1 MTPEDLARL
10 PEEERKLYSLS
21 TDDCGEK
28 YALIFTRLALA
39 RRVVEAAR
47 AVSNVGDLG
56 DANDLAAWERLASS
70 LVAHDAEVKL

>member
-1 MTPEDLARL
+1 MTPNLTGL
-10 PEEERKLYSLS
+10 TEEERKLYGLC

-47 AVSNVGDLG
+47 QVSNVGDMA
-56 DANDLAAWERLASS
+56 DADDRAGWERLARA
-70 LVAHDAEVKL
+70 LAAHDAEGVPS